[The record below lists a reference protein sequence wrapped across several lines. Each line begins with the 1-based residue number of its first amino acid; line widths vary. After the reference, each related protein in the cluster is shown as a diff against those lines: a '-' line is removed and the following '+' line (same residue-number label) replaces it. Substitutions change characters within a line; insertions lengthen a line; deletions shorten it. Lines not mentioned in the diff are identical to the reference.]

1 MHAAQ
6 SVCGCTA
13 AGPQFMPA
21 VLILELQSKA
31 CVVEIG
37 RYQNNSR
44 RLLGK
49 QSEGGEVETRGSK
62 EW

>member
-1 MHAAQ
+1 
-6 SVCGCTA
+6 
-13 AGPQFMPA
+13 MPA